1 MVEPL
6 RTRAQQHFTWC
17 YYFWN
22 LFNFSNQWIK
32 NRALNFFYQMKLE
45 EMEHSFNQTKAI
57 KKVIKK
63 RGPNP
68 FRFAIFA
75 SNGGWNDV
83 SSNCIIPLN
92 YSSGHFL
99 QFIATH
105 MMSKATTIE
114 TDYSNQKTPYQ
125 CLVML
130 LTQHP
135 HPPTG
140 SITKSYFNSVQ
151 NMHRNTSAMNL
162 CSKTNHKTAKS
173 LVASPINAILGLK
186 PPPPPGSPN
195 VRTTTTTTKT
205 NTKINH
211 IYLFNNIQLQTK
223 HKSRYL
229 GELPWLAPPW

>member
-1 MVEPL
+1 
-6 RTRAQQHFTWC
+6 
-17 YYFWN
+17 
-22 LFNFSNQWIK
+22 
-32 NRALNFFYQMKLE
+32 
-45 EMEHSFNQTKAI
+45 MEHSFNQTKAI
-57 KKVIKK
+57 KKKIIIIKK

-99 QFIATH
+99 QFMATH
-105 MMSKATTIE
+105 TMSKATTIE

-125 CLVML
+125 CLVMS

-140 SITKSYFNSVQ
+140 LITKTHFNSVQ
-151 NMHRNTSAMNL
+151 NMHRNTCAMNL
-162 CSKTNHKTAKS
+162 CSKTN
-173 LVASPINAILGLK
+173 
-186 PPPPPGSPN
+186 
-195 VRTTTTTTKT
+195 R
-205 NTKINH
+205 KINH
-211 IYLFNNIQLQTK
+211 IYVFNNIQMQTK

-229 GELPWLAPPW
+229 GESPCLAPPW